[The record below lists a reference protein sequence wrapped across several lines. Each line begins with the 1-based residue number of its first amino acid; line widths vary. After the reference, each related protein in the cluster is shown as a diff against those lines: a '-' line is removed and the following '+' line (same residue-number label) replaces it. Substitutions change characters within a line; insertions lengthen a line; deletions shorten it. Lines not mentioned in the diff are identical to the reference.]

1 MRRSRRTWHW
11 RPWSKKLGRRLRT
24 GPFRGVLGE
33 LAFYLGL
40 IFVGVFVFTLV
51 VVAYWMVPQIGID
64 LPDEA
69 RVVLDSD
76 LARGGGFHWGRWLV
90 ALISLATIGS
100 GAFGLGYRLMHLGF
114 SQERISAQKGRIAGW
129 GARSHSHAKGNSAAR
144 DNAAANE
151 GSADQQNSGQEEP
164 ANDSSRVEEFPRL
177 PTVPRGPTLN
187 ESPGERLRYRL
198 ASISTGRWSVFGSA
212 SLALMW
218 NSVCVVLLAVAIS
231 GWWYGSPRPVLA
243 MLLVPFSGVAVW
255 ALKSFLRRVRQIAG
269 VGPTVVEISD
279 HPLQPGGT
287 YQLFVMQMGR
297 MRLRSLRI
305 RLVCE
310 EESFFR
316 QGTDVRSDQHI
327 ALSKDL
333 LSESSVRVDPMTPW
347 EQQLEFDLP
356 HDVMHSFRAT
366 NNSVRWRLIVSG
378 EARPW
383 PSFCRSFP
391 LVVHP
396 PLMVP
401 PNSPR

>member
-1 MRRSRRTWHW
+1 MRRSRKAWRL
-11 RPWSKKLGRRLRT
+11 RPWSKKLGRRLRS

-40 IFVGVFVFTLV
+40 IFVGVFIFTLV
-51 VVAYWMVPQIGID
+51 VVSYWMVPRIGIE

-76 LARGGGFHWGRWLV
+76 LARGGGFHWGRWIV

-114 SQERISAQKGRIAGW
+114 SQERISAQKVRISGW
-129 GARSHSHAKGNSAAR
+129 GTNSPSGR
-144 DNAAANE
+144 ESDP
-151 GSADQQNSGQEEP
+151 ADDEVAEDQETNVVGGDATE
-164 ANDSSRVEEFPRL
+164 SRRPDEFPRL
-177 PTVPRGPTLN
+177 PTVPRGSAID

-198 ASISTGRWSVFGSA
+198 ASVSTGRWSVFGSA

-243 MLLVPFSGVAVW
+243 MLLVPFAGVAIW
-255 ALKSFLRRVRQIAG
+255 ALKSFLRRVRCIAG
-269 VGPTVVEISD
+269 VGSTVVEISD
-279 HPLQPGGT
+279 HPLQPGGR

-333 LSESSVRVDPMTPW
+333 LAESSVRVDPMAPW
-347 EQQLEFDLP
+347 EQQLEFELP
-356 HDVMHSFRAT
+356 HNVMHSFSAT
-366 NNSVRWRLIVSG
+366 NNSVRWRLVVSG

-396 PLMVP
+396 PLMAP

>member
-1 MRRSRRTWHW
+1 MRRSRKPWQW
-11 RPWSKKLGRRLRT
+11 RPWSKKLGRRLRS

-40 IFVGVFVFTLV
+40 IFTGVFVFTLV
-51 VVAYWMVPQIGID
+51 VVAYWMVPQIGIE
-64 LPDEA
+64 LPNEA
-69 RVVLDSD
+69 RVMLDSD
-76 LARGGGFHWGRWLV
+76 LARGGGFHWGRWIV
-90 ALISLATIGS
+90 ALISLTTIGS

-114 SQERISAQKGRIAGW
+114 SQERISAQKGRMSDWSSVLRPALRNDDAGE
-129 GARSHSHAKGNSAAR
+129 RT
-144 DNAAANE
+144 
-151 GSADQQNSGQEEP
+151 SADSEINVDPSD
-164 ANDSSRVEEFPRL
+164 DSESYPHEDYPRL
-177 PTVPRGPTLN
+177 PSVPRGPALD

-198 ASISTGRWSVFGSA
+198 ASVSTGRWSVFGSA

-218 NSVCVVLLAVAIS
+218 NSVCVVLLAVAVS
-231 GWWYGSPRPVLA
+231 GWWYGNSRPVLA
-243 MLLVPFSGVAVW
+243 MLLVPFTGVAIWV
-255 ALKSFLRRVRQIAG
+255 LKSFLRRVRRIAG
-269 VGPTVVEISD
+269 VGSTMVEISD
-279 HPLQPGGT
+279 HPLQPGGV

-316 QGTDVRSDQHI
+316 QGTDVRSDQYI

-333 LSESSVRVDPMTPW
+333 FTASSVRVDPMAPW
-347 EQQLEFDLP
+347 EQQLEFELP
-356 HDVMHSFRAT
+356 QDVMHSFSAT
-366 NNSVRWRLIVSG
+366 NNSVRWRLVVSG

-396 PLMVP
+396 PLMAP

>member
-1 MRRSRRTWHW
+1 MRRSRKPWQW
-11 RPWSKKLGRRLRT
+11 RPWSKKLGRRLRS

-40 IFVGVFVFTLV
+40 IFTGVFIFTLV
-51 VVAYWMVPQIGID
+51 VVAYWMVPQIGME

-69 RVVLDSD
+69 RQMLDSG
-76 LARGGGFHWGRWLV
+76 LARGGGFHWGRWIV
-90 ALISLATIGS
+90 ALISLTTIGS

-114 SQERISAQKGRIAGW
+114 SQERISAQKGRISDW
-129 GARSHSHAKGNSAAR
+129 RSVLRPAAR
-144 DNAAANE
+144 ILDAGE
-151 GSADQQNSGQEEP
+151 QRSADSESDVDRGEEAESYP
-164 ANDSSRVEEFPRL
+164 HEEYPHL
-177 PTVPRGPTLN
+177 PSVPRGPALD

-198 ASISTGRWSVFGSA
+198 ASVSTGRWSVFGSA

-218 NSVCVVLLAVAIS
+218 NSVCVVLLAVAVS
-231 GWWYGSPRPVLA
+231 GWWYGNSRPVLA
-243 MLLVPFSGVAVW
+243 MLLVPFTGVAIWV
-255 ALKSFLRRVRQIAG
+255 LKSFLRRVRRIAG
-269 VGPTVVEISD
+269 VGSTMVEISD
-279 HPLQPGGT
+279 HPLQPGGV

-316 QGTDVRSDQHI
+316 QGTDVRSDQYV

-333 LSESSVRVDPMTPW
+333 FTASSVRVDPMAPW
-347 EQQLEFDLP
+347 EQQLEFELP
-356 HDVMHSFRAT
+356 HDVMHSFSAT
-366 NNSVRWRLIVSG
+366 NNSVRWRLVVSG

-396 PLMVP
+396 PLMAP

>member
-1 MRRSRRTWHW
+1 MRRSRKAWHW

-40 IFVGVFVFTLV
+40 IFVGVFIFTLV
-51 VVAYWMVPQIGID
+51 VVAYWMVPQMGME

-76 LARGGGFHWGRWLV
+76 LARGGGSHWGRWIV
-90 ALISLATIGS
+90 ALISLATISS
-100 GAFGLGYRLMHLGF
+100 GTFGLGYRLMHLGF
-114 SQERISAQKGRIAGW
+114 SQERISAQKGRISGW
-129 GARSHSHAKGNSAAR
+129 GSSPSSDR
-144 DNAAANE
+144 
-151 GSADQQNSGQEEP
+151 
-164 ANDSSRVEEFPRL
+164 ANDSAQDEGAGDDEARPLTGEVSRREEFPRL
-177 PTVPRGPTLN
+177 PTVPRGPALD

-198 ASISTGRWSVFGSA
+198 ASVSTGRWSVFGSA

-231 GWWYGSPRPVLA
+231 GWWYSNPRPVLA
-243 MLLVPFSGVAVW
+243 MLLVPFTGVAFW
-255 ALKSFLRRVRQIAG
+255 ALKSFLRQVRRIAG
-269 VGPTVVEISD
+269 VGSTVVEISD

-297 MRLRSLRI
+297 MRLRNLRV

-316 QGTDVRSDQHI
+316 QGTDVRSDQHV

-333 LSESSVRVDPMTPW
+333 LSESSVRVDPMVPW
-347 EQQLEFDLP
+347 EQQLEFELP
-356 HDVMHSFRAT
+356 HNVMHSFSAT

-396 PLMVP
+396 PLMAP

>member
-1 MRRSRRTWHW
+1 MRRSRSVWQW

-40 IFVGVFVFTLV
+40 IFAGVFIFTLV
-51 VVAYWMVPQIGID
+51 LVAQWMVPGIGIE
-64 LPDEA
+64 LPEEA

-76 LARGGGFHWGRWLV
+76 LARGGGHHWGRWIV
-90 ALISLATIGS
+90 AIISVAAIGS

-114 SQERISAQKGRIAGW
+114 SQERISAQKGRLSRW
-129 GARSHSHAKGNSAAR
+129 
-144 DNAAANE
+144 NAAAPPATGPDDESAAENVE
-151 GSADQQNSGQEEP
+151 GDPKASDEYPSLP
-164 ANDSSRVEEFPRL
+164 A
-177 PTVPRGPTLN
+177 VPRGPALD
-187 ESPGERLRYRL
+187 ESLGERLRYRL
-198 ASISTGRWSVFGSA
+198 ASVSTGRWAVFGAA
-212 SLALMW
+212 SLALIW
-218 NSVCVVLLAVAIS
+218 NSVCVVLLAVAVS
-231 GWWYGSPRPVLA
+231 GWWYGRPRPVLA

-255 ALKSFLRRVRQIAG
+255 ALKSFLRQVRQIAG

-279 HPLQPGGT
+279 HPLEPGGA
-287 YQLFVMQMGR
+287 YQLFVLQMGR
-297 MRLRSLRI
+297 MRLRTLRVV
-305 RLVCE
+305 LVCE

-316 QGTDVRSDQHI
+316 QGTDVRSDQHV
-327 ALSKDL
+327 ALSKEL
-333 LSESSVRVDPMTPW
+333 LAEGPVRVDPQTPW
-347 EQQLEFDLP
+347 EQQLEFELP
-356 HDVMHSFRAT
+356 ANVMHSFSAT

>member
-1 MRRSRRTWHW
+1 MRRSRKTWHW

-40 IFVGVFVFTLV
+40 IFVGVFIFTLV
-51 VVAYWMVPQIGID
+51 VVAYWMVPQISNE

-76 LARGGGFHWGRWLV
+76 LARGGGFHWGRWIV

-100 GAFGLGYRLMHLGF
+100 GAFGLGYRLLHLGF
-114 SQERISAQKGRIAGW
+114 SQERISAQKGRITSWGTARPAGLPDRP
-129 GARSHSHAKGNSAAR
+129 AERSPASDPGETS
-144 DNAAANE
+144 
-151 GSADQQNSGQEEP
+151 GSADLEEP
-164 ANDSSRVEEFPRL
+164 SADEEYPRL
-177 PTVPRGPTLN
+177 PSVPRGPALD

-198 ASISTGRWSVFGSA
+198 ASVSTGRWSVFGSA

-243 MLLVPFSGVAVW
+243 MLLAPFAGVAIW
-255 ALKSFLRRVRQIAG
+255 ALKSFLRRVRRIAG

-279 HPLQPGGT
+279 HPLQPGQT
-287 YQLFVMQMGR
+287 YRLFVMQMGR

-305 RLVCE
+305 KLVCE

-327 ALSKDL
+327 ALSQEL
-333 LSESSVRVDPMTPW
+333 LAENSLRVDPMAPW
-347 EQQLEFDLP
+347 EQQLEFELP
-356 HDVMHSFRAT
+356 HNVMHSFSAT
-366 NNSVRWRLIVSG
+366 NNSVRWRLVVSG

-396 PLMVP
+396 PLMAP
-401 PNSPR
+401 PSSPR

>member
-1 MRRSRRTWHW
+1 MRRSRKSWQL

-33 LAFYLGL
+33 LVFYLGL
-40 IFVGVFVFTLV
+40 IFVGVFIFTLV
-51 VVAYWMVPQIGID
+51 VVAHWMVPQYGIE
-64 LPDEA
+64 LPSEA

-76 LARGGGFHWGRWLV
+76 LARGGGFHWGRWIV

-100 GAFGLGYRLMHLGF
+100 GAFGLGYRLLHLGF
-114 SQERISAQKGRIAGW
+114 SQERISAQRGRISGW
-129 GARSHSHAKGNSAAR
+129 GTASLSARSADSAAEAI
-144 DNAAANE
+144 DDPGGNGHEDDTGEAQHHAE
-151 GSADQQNSGQEEP
+151 Y
-164 ANDSSRVEEFPRL
+164 PRL
-177 PTVPRGPTLN
+177 PTVPRGPALD
-187 ESPGERLRYRL
+187 ESPGERLKYRL
-198 ASISTGRWSVFGSA
+198 ASESTGRWSVLGAA

-255 ALKSFLRRVRQIAG
+255 VLKSFLRRVRRIAG
-269 VGPTVVEISD
+269 VGSTMVEISD
-279 HPLQPGGT
+279 HPLQPGRT
-287 YQLFVMQMGR
+287 YQLLVMQMGR
-297 MRLRSLRI
+297 MRLRSLQV

-316 QGTDVRSDQHI
+316 QGTDVRSEQHV

-333 LSESSVRVDPMTPW
+333 LCASSVRVDPMAPW
-347 EQQLEFDLP
+347 EQQLEFELP
-356 HDVMHSFRAT
+356 SHVMHSFSAT

-396 PLMVP
+396 PLMAP

>member
-1 MRRSRRTWHW
+1 MRRSRSVWQW

-40 IFVGVFVFTLV
+40 IFAGVFILTLV
-51 VVAYWMVPQIGID
+51 LVAHWMVPRIGID
-64 LPDEA
+64 LPEEA

-76 LARGGGFHWGRWLV
+76 LARGGGHHWGRWIV
-90 ALISLATIGS
+90 AIISVAAIGS

-114 SQERISAQKGRIAGW
+114 SQERISAQKGRLSRWNAPAPPGKSDGDAGEM
-129 GARSHSHAKGNSAAR
+129 S
-144 DNAAANE
+144 
-151 GSADQQNSGQEEP
+151 QEEESKPSGEYPSLP
-164 ANDSSRVEEFPRL
+164 A
-177 PTVPRGPTLN
+177 VPQGLALD
-187 ESPGERLRYRL
+187 ESLGERLQYRL
-198 ASISTGRWSVFGSA
+198 ASVSTGRRAVLGSA
-212 SLALMW
+212 SLALLW

-231 GWWYGSPRPVLA
+231 GWWYGRPRPVLA
-243 MLLVPFSGVAVW
+243 MLLVPFTGVAVW
-255 ALKSFLRRVRQIAG
+255 ALKSFLRQVRQIAG
-269 VGPTVVEISD
+269 VGPTVVEISE
-279 HPLQPGGT
+279 HPLEPGGK
-287 YQLFVMQMGR
+287 YELFILQMGR
-297 MRLRSLRI
+297 MRLRTLRVN
-305 RLVCE
+305 LVCE

-316 QGTDVRSDQHI
+316 QGTDVRSDQYV
-327 ALSKDL
+327 ALSKEL
-333 LSESSVRVDPMTPW
+333 LVEGPVRVDPQTPW
-347 EQQLEFDLP
+347 EQQLEFELP
-356 HDVMHSFRAT
+356 TNVMHSFCAT